1 MKRFDETP
9 ETAASSGAERVRLAK
24 VLTALYR
31 GVLYRDDSEDIWN
44 DLIELQPRVMDH
56 FAAVGLSLF
65 TVESEGFAYVR
76 YPRSA
81 PNVKDGDGSEI
92 PRLVAKRP
100 LTYQT
105 SLLLALLRKR
115 LAEFD
120 AGGEGTRL
128 IMTRDEILDM
138 VGIFLPESGNE
149 AKIMDSMEKN
159 INRIKEMGFV
169 RQLKNQANVYEV
181 RGIIKAFVDAEW
193 LDVFEKQLG
202 EYRLMSS
209 LGAISDEE

>member
-1 MKRFDETP
+1 
-9 ETAASSGAERVRLAK
+9 
-24 VLTALYR
+24 
-31 GVLYRDDSEDIWN
+31 
-44 DLIELQPRVMDH
+44 MDH

-65 TVESEGFAYVR
+65 IVEAEGFAYVR

-81 PNVKDGDGSEI
+81 PDVKDGDGSEI

-193 LDVFEKQLG
+193 LDVFEKRLG